1 MPETVRI
8 TVFWAVMVLFA
19 VHLGLALAAA
29 AIPSITSV
37 VGLSKVK
44 RLKIFT
50 DKFGQQA
57 ATFAL
62 LGGLWLFC
70 VLAAVLAA
78 VWFLAPAKAPYYLGL
93 PLPLGAVAATVLGG
107 AAAFLT
113 YRGSWQRFKT
123 QKPLHGLIGLS
134 ATLLLWTAFYV
145 GLAAS
150 RPLALGLAP
159 ATDAAFL
166 LPPGNSL
173 FWRFLAT
180 GLPLSVGLAGAY
192 TAAWL
197 VWRRDRDDFGRDYYN
212 FTMRLTA
219 RFAFGGLLLSLA
231 GVSWLGLGLMPLA
244 GELTTTLASSLGLF
258 GTGTLLALVC
268 FGFVMPQENALRHK
282 LLLVAGFFGA
292 VLALIGLCAV
302 AASLIAPNLA
312 MLLPA
317 APAAAAL
324 PAMS

>member
-29 AIPSITSV
+29 AIPCLTSV

-93 PLPLGAVAATVLGG
+93 PLPFGAVAATVLGG

-134 ATLLLWTAFYV
+134 ATLLLWAAFYA

-150 RPLALGLAP
+150 RPLALALPP
-159 ATDAAFL
+159 ATTAAFL
-166 LPPGNSL
+166 LPPANSL
-173 FWRFLAT
+173 FWRFLT
-180 GLPLSVGLAGAY
+180 IGLPLSVGLAGAY
-192 TAAWL
+192 TGAWL

-212 FTMRLTA
+212 FTMRLAA
-219 RFAFGGLLLSLA
+219 RFAFGGLLMALP
-231 GVSWLGLGLMPLA
+231 GVAWLGLGLMPLA
-244 GELTTTLASSLGLF
+244 GELTTTLAASLGLF
-258 GTGTLLALVC
+258 GTGLLLALAC

-282 LLLVAGFFGA
+282 LLLAAGFVGA
-292 VLALIGLCAV
+292 VMALIGLCAM
-302 AASLIAPNLA
+302 AANLIAPNLVQ
-312 MLLPA
+312 LVPA
-317 APAAAAL
+317 SLSL